1 MRILA
6 MGAHPDD
13 LEIFAWGT
21 LCAWRESGAELVLAV
36 ATDGARGGAATGLRE
51 TRQAEARRAAQ
62 ALDLVPRFLDFPDGA
77 LIADRALDEALR
89 RLIAETAPDL
99 LVTHAPEDYHADH
112 RALAAAALQA
122 VNFAVPVL
130 HMDTLNGTG
139 FTPTHW
145 VDITRHAAAK
155 DRAILCHQS
164 QDPARF
170 TASVGRQNGFR
181 AGECNGRIGDRA
193 EAFRYV
199 PRFPFADIRALLP
212 PPPALQPVILRT

>member
-77 LIADRALDEALR
+77 LHGAGVTREHGVDVRGLSRA
-89 RLIAETAPDL
+89 
-99 LVTHAPEDYHADH
+99 
-112 RALAAAALQA
+112 
-122 VNFAVPVL
+122 
-130 HMDTLNGTG
+130 
-139 FTPTHW
+139 
-145 VDITRHAAAK
+145 
-155 DRAILCHQS
+155 
-164 QDPARF
+164 
-170 TASVGRQNGFR
+170 
-181 AGECNGRIGDRA
+181 
-193 EAFRYV
+193 
-199 PRFPFADIRALLP
+199 
-212 PPPALQPVILRT
+212 

>member
-122 VNFAVPVL
+122 VNY
-130 HMDTLNGTG
+130 TG
-139 FTPTHW
+139 
-145 VDITRHAAAK
+145 
-155 DRAILCHQS
+155 
-164 QDPARF
+164 
-170 TASVGRQNGFR
+170 
-181 AGECNGRIGDRA
+181 A
-193 EAFRYV
+193 E
-199 PRFPFADIRALLP
+199 
-212 PPPALQPVILRT
+212 QPVRILHVIFWQRVPPGICGYCLGNSCVRHVIKESMHKLCARRMPV